1 MVKQLPTSRPETH
14 QRTLHA
20 GEGLHRDDP
29 VHPSGP
35 AGGRDPREAESSAS
49 ADCSGGSRMIA
60 VPRLPVIPPAGPGP
74 GDGDGGGRRYT
85 NGPDGATSLHAG
97 VDDAGRNRVAR
108 RASAQRHRSNKRIL
122 RDRGAGPID
131 REAGMATA
139 EYAIATL
146 AAVGFA
152 ALLVAVLSSGEI
164 KGLLMSLIASAL
176 NFG

>member
-1 MVKQLPTSRPETH
+1 MVNELPTSRPETH

-20 GEGLHRDDP
+20 GEGLQDDDP

-35 AGGRDPREAESSAS
+35 VAGRDPREAEPLAS
-49 ADCSGGSRMIA
+49 THCGDGSRMFV
-60 VPRLPVIPPAGPGP
+60 VPRLPVIPPSGLVDR
-74 GDGDGGGRRYT
+74 DGRGHSHAPDKGTVLHGG
-85 NGPDGATSLHAG
+85 A
-97 VDDAGRNRVAR
+97 DDAGRNRAAR
-108 RASAQRHRSNKRIL
+108 RALARRRRSNERIL

-164 KGLLMSLIASAL
+164 KGLLMSLITSAL